1 MGAEGGAGVN
11 LNPYDILRRPIIT
24 EKNTYLMERGQY
36 TFEVA
41 RDANKPQIKA
51 AVETA
56 FPNVKVV
63 AVNTMIMPYKT
74 RRRGRIVGRL
84 PAWKKAVVTRRAGDR
99 IELFEGV

>member
-1 MGAEGGAGVN
+1 MT
-11 LNPYDILRRPIIT
+11 LNPYDILRRPVIT
-24 EKNTYLMERGQY
+24 EKNTYLMERGRY

-41 RDANKPQIKA
+41 REANKPQIKE

-63 AVNTMIMPYKT
+63 AVNTMNMPYKT
-74 RRRGRIVGRL
+74 RRRGRITGRL
-84 PAWKKAVVTRRAGDR
+84 PGWKKAIVTLREGDR